1 MIDIL
6 LADDQAL
13 IRKFLRGLIE
23 RQPGWSVCGEA
34 ADGEQAIEKAR
45 LTNPDLIVLDLHM
58 PGMNGFD
65 VTTEILATTP
75 EAKIL
80 VVSAEESL
88 QFGKAAEMYGAR
100 GYLDKSDAVKGLVG
114 AITSLLRDETHF
126 E

>member
-65 VTTEILATTP
+65 VTTEILEATP
-75 EAKIL
+75 EARIL
-80 VVSAEESL
+80 VASAEESL
-88 QFGKAAEMYGAR
+88 QFGRVAEMRGAR